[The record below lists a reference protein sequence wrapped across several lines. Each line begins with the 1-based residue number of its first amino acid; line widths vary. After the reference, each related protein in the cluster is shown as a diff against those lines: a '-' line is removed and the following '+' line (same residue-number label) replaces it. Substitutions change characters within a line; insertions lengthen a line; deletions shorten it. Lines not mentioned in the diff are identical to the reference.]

1 MRFDIMNRTA
11 NRIISIIQ
19 AERDELLDKINDKT
33 TTKKEK
39 MELKIGFNVLGDI
52 CNKIDRIY
60 RFESSDNIQEIL
72 RQNYEKHDVILRFVD
87 GTEFIIPGKW
97 DHLVSVD
104 EYTICI
110 HEKSKDKT
118 IIPPILKLFN
128 IDNLVEIKR
137 AD

>member
-39 MELKIGFNVLGDI
+39 MELKMGFNVLGDI

-60 RFESSDNIQEIL
+60 RFESSDSIMEIL

-87 GTEFIIPGKW
+87 GTEFTIPGKW

-110 HEKSKDKT
+110 HEKSKDKK
-118 IIPPILKLFN
+118 IIPPVLRAFN

>member
-1 MRFDIMNRTA
+1 MVTLNR
-11 NRIISIIQ
+11 NVDRILKIINS
-19 AERDELLDKINDKT
+19 ERDELINKYNET
-33 TTKKEK
+33 TTKKGKEK
-39 MELKIGFNVLGDI
+39 LRIAIEAIGMI
-52 CNKIDRIY
+52 SRKIDSIY
-60 RFESSDNIQEIL
+60 RFESSDNIKEIL

>member
-1 MRFDIMNRTA
+1 MVVTLNRTVDKILK
-11 NRIISIIQ
+11 IINS
-19 AERDELLDKINDKT
+19 ERDELINKYNET
-33 TTKKEK
+33 TTKKGKE
-39 MELKIGFNVLGDI
+39 ELRIAIEAIGMI
-52 CNKIDRIY
+52 SRKIDSIY
-60 RFESSDNIQEIL
+60 RFESSDNIKEIL

>member
-1 MRFDIMNRTA
+1 MVVTLNRTVD
-11 NRIISIIQ
+11 RILKIIDS
-19 AERDELLDKINDKT
+19 ERDELINKYNET
-33 TTKKEK
+33 TTKKGK
-39 MELKIGFNVLGDI
+39 KELRIAIEAIGMI
-52 CNKIDRIY
+52 SRKIDNIY
-60 RFESSDNIQEIL
+60 RFESTDNIIEIL
-72 RQNYEKHDVILRFVD
+72 RQNYNKHDVILCFVD
-87 GTEFIIPGKW
+87 GTEFTIPGKW

-118 IIPPILKLFN
+118 IIPPILRAFN